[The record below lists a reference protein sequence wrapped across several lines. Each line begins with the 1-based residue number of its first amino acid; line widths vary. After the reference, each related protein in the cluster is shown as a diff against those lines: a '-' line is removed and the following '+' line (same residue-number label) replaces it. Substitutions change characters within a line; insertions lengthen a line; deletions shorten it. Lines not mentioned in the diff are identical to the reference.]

1 MLSKKL
7 HDALNEQIN
16 AELWSAYLYLSMSMD
31 AEAKG
36 LKGVANW
43 FFVQFQEEQD
53 HARILMNYIN
63 SRDAKVELKP
73 IAEVRTE
80 WASPLDMFKDTL
92 EHEKV
97 VTSMINNLASIAAED
112 KDFASANMLVWFV
125 DEQVEE
131 EESARDMITACEA
144 VEGNKFGLYTLDKE
158 LAARVYQ
165 PASPQAAPMRTGS
178 PAVAMA
184 VFTRQAAAPISIA
197 SQACE
202 GLPMPASTTM
212 GRLISSMR
220 IRPISLVWRPRL
232 VPMGAPRG
240 MTAAAPAFTRS
251 RATYRSGFMYGRTVK
266 PSLARGSVA
275 LAVS

>member
-1 MLSKKL
+1 MLSNKMEE
-7 HDALNEQIN
+7 ALNAQIN
-16 AELWSAYLYLSMSMD
+16 AEFWSAYLYLSMSAWCAREGKPGM
-31 AEAKG
+31 AH
-36 LKGVANW
+36 W
-43 FFVQFQEEQD
+43 FEVQFQEEQD

-80 WASPLDMFKDTL
+80 WTSPLDMFKDTL

-112 KDFASANMLVWFV
+112 KDFASANMIVWFV

-165 PASPQAAPMRTGS
+165 QASPLAANN
-178 PAVAMA
+178 A
-184 VFTRQAAAPISIA
+184 
-197 SQACE
+197 
-202 GLPMPASTTM
+202 
-212 GRLISSMR
+212 
-220 IRPISLVWRPRL
+220 
-232 VPMGAPRG
+232 
-240 MTAAAPAFTRS
+240 
-251 RATYRSGFMYGRTVK
+251 
-266 PSLARGSVA
+266 
-275 LAVS
+275 